1 MSIFAGDHA
10 DSDVKGFLVEYRPE
24 KEKNWQIHPGIIPY
38 KGPNHQYRVQV
49 GNGQKMNVEK
59 RIKSTDSDSE
69 TAHRHV
75 LFRSNQSHRRQEQCA
90 R

>member
-1 MSIFAGDHA
+1 MLIVSILAGDHA

-49 GNGQKMNVEK
+49 GNRRRMSAENKMG
-59 RIKSTDSDSE
+59 
-69 TAHRHV
+69 
-75 LFRSNQSHRRQEQCA
+75 
-90 R
+90 